1 MNKSTFSLALRIA
14 LLMEEFSER
23 ELREAASLI
32 EARGGGS
39 FLLDYISGGSTEKKS
54 RVSKKASGH
63 RKDVIQS
70 KVLSEL
76 KLQEP
81 EKFRLLFEFEAMLRR
96 GAALATFED
105 VKRFGEQL
113 SKEFVPRKS
122 RKESIS
128 PLIAL
133 IADRP
138 LNEIRKIIDQGAS
151 FDGSANAD
159 EYQRLG
165 KFLVKG
171 KEG

>member
-1 MNKSTFSLALRIA
+1 MTKSTFSVALRIA
-14 LLMEEFSER
+14 LLIEEFSER

-32 EARGGGS
+32 EARGGRS
-39 FLLDYISGGSTEKKS
+39 FLLDYISGSSLQKK
-54 RVSKKASGH
+54 RPDSKRAVAP
-63 RKDVIQS
+63 RREVTQS

-81 EKFRLLFEFEAMLRR
+81 EKFGLLSEFEAMLRR
-96 GAALATFED
+96 GVILPAFED
-105 VKRFGEQL
+105 IKRLGEQL
-113 SKEFVPRKS
+113 SKKFVPRKS

-133 IADRP
+133 IAERSLD
-138 LNEIRKIIDQGAS
+138 EIRKVIDQAAS
-151 FDGSANAD
+151 FDGSKNSD